1 MKRKILE
8 ILGMFVFVFLS
19 IMTIILVLE
28 GYKLFLDWIKSYQKV
43 IIWSDIL
50 FLVSF
55 IAYQI
60 TKKIWLGVVSTILGL
75 FILLSLLY
83 YSWNLFLLIPILGIM
98 SIKSRRK
105 KWKIKS
111 IGLSSAFSD
120 LKKWNISLY
129 YIAMKFRFTSYFD
142 ARDRQNKNTTF
153 FWNFFTN

>member
-105 KWKIKS
+105 K
-111 IGLSSAFSD
+111 
-120 LKKWNISLY
+120 
-129 YIAMKFRFTSYFD
+129 
-142 ARDRQNKNTTF
+142 
-153 FWNFFTN
+153 